1 MPSAKLTSKG
11 QITLPRE
18 VRELLAVDTGD
29 RVDFVIRASG
39 EIVIEP
45 ASVDF
50 LKLRGSLKRPGR
62 KAVSL
67 GEMQEA
73 IEKGASRR

>member
-29 RVDFVIRASG
+29 RVDFVVRPSG

-45 ASVDF
+45 ATVDF
-50 LKLRGSLKRPGR
+50 LKLRGTLQRPER
-62 KAVSL
+62 KSVSL

-73 IEKGASRR
+73 VERGATRR